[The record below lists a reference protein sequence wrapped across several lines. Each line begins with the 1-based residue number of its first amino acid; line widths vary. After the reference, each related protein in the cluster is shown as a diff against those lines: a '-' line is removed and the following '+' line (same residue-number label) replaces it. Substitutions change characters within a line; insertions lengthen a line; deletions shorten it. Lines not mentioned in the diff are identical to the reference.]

1 MSLIARN
8 VVFGV
13 NSSEG
18 RDAFK
23 SPWQGPK
30 SIEGDRPVVTVSL
43 LGCSTLRVLSHF
55 VCWLGGFCCQKRCS
69 TWVTI
74 NHVNPWCSKICLAST
89 GHLAQS
95 SISSTLGDYKPREF
109 MMLEN
114 LPGINW
120 TLGTKFNQFNGLVVS
135 NVLLQNCRSA
145 GYLGRIQ
152 TVKTAPFP
160 LFVYVVSLPRALC
173 NTEEFS
179 LSLTGDLVKFKQFK
193 RHSSYWSCCLQCSG
207 CLQWWRILSLTG
219 HLAEIKQ
226 FKSALFLPADCFVLL
241 RLSAILKNS
250 SQ

>member
-1 MSLIARN
+1 MNITLYS
-8 VVFGV
+8 G
-13 NSSEG
+13 SEG

-23 SPWQGPK
+23 SPWQGPQC
-30 SIEGDRPVVTVSL
+30 IEGDRPVVTVSL

-135 NVLLQNCRSA
+135 NVLLQNCRKCWT
-145 GYLGRIQ
+145 LGQ
-152 TVKTAPFP
+152 NSNSLNGTLPTVC
-160 LFVYVVSLPRALC
+160 L
-173 NTEEFS
+173 
-179 LSLTGDLVKFKQFK
+179 
-193 RHSSYWSCCLQCSG
+193 CCLLAQG
-207 CLQWWRILSLTG
+207 PLQYWRILSQLDWWLGQIQTV
-219 HLAEIKQ
+219 Q
-226 FKSALFLPADCFVLL
+226 TALFLLVLLSPML
-241 RLSAILKNS
+241 RLSAMMKNS
-250 SQ
+250 QPDWSLGRNQTV